1 MILIFY
7 FRYWKKYL

>member
-7 FRYWKKYL
+7 PNWAG